1 MSTSEV
7 RLILERLD
15 RQEKKIDELK
25 SEIDSMRG
33 GLAVLRAL
41 GALLGVGGIGAILT
55 WFQTQGK

>member
-33 GLAVLRAL
+33 GLAVLRAI
-41 GALLGVGGIGAILT
+41 GALLGVGGLGALLT
-55 WFQTQGK
+55 WIQAQGK

>member
-15 RQEKKIDELK
+15 RQEKKIDDLK
-25 SEIDSMRG
+25 SQIDSMKG

-41 GALLGVGGIGAILT
+41 GGLLGVGGLGALLT
-55 WFQTQGK
+55 WLQSQGK

>member
-25 SEIDSMRG
+25 SEIDGMKG
-33 GLAVLRAL
+33 GLAVLRAI
-41 GALLGVGGIGAILT
+41 GALLGVGGLGALLT
-55 WFQTQGK
+55 WLQSQGK

>member
-33 GLAVLRAL
+33 GLSVLRAIGGLLGIGGL
-41 GALLGVGGIGAILT
+41 GALLT
-55 WFQTQGK
+55 WLQSQGK

>member
-7 RLILERLD
+7 RQILERLD

-33 GLAVLRAL
+33 GLSVLRAIGGLLGIGGL
-41 GALLGVGGIGAILT
+41 GALLT
-55 WFQTQGK
+55 WLQSQGK

>member
-25 SEIDSMRG
+25 SQIDSMKG
-33 GLAVLRAL
+33 GLAVLRAI
-41 GALLGVGGIGAILT
+41 GALLGVGGLGALLT
-55 WFQTQGK
+55 WLQAQGK

>member
-55 WFQTQGK
+55 WLQSQGK

>member
-15 RQEKKIDELK
+15 RQDKKIDDLK
-25 SEIDSMRG
+25 SQIDSMKG

-41 GALLGVGGIGAILT
+41 GALLGVGGLGALLT
-55 WFQTQGK
+55 WLQAQGK

>member
-25 SEIDSMRG
+25 SQIDSMKG

-41 GALLGVGGIGAILT
+41 GALLGVGGLGALLT
-55 WFQTQGK
+55 WLQAQGK

>member
-1 MSTSEV
+1 MSTGEV

-25 SEIDSMRG
+25 SQIDSMKG

-41 GALLGVGGIGAILT
+41 GALLGVGGLGALLT
-55 WFQTQGK
+55 WLQAQGK

>member
-1 MSTSEV
+1 MSTGEV

-25 SEIDSMRG
+25 SQIDSMKG

-41 GALLGVGGIGAILT
+41 GALLGVGGLGALLT
-55 WFQTQGK
+55 WIQGQGK

>member
-1 MSTSEV
+1 MSASEV

-33 GLAVLRAL
+33 GLAVLRAI
-41 GALLGVGGIGAILT
+41 GALLGVGGLGALLT
-55 WFQTQGK
+55 WLQAQGK

>member
-1 MSTSEV
+1 MSASEV

-33 GLAVLRAL
+33 GLSVLRAI
-41 GALLGVGGIGAILT
+41 GGLLGVGGIGAVLA
-55 WFQTQGK
+55 WLQSQGK

>member
-15 RQEKKIDELK
+15 RQEKKIDDLK
-25 SEIDSMRG
+25 SQIDSMKG

-41 GALLGVGGIGAILT
+41 GALLGVGGLGALLT
-55 WFQTQGK
+55 WLQSQGK

>member
-15 RQEKKIDELK
+15 RQEKKIDDLK
-25 SEIDSMRG
+25 SQIDSMKG

-41 GALLGVGGIGAILT
+41 GALLGVGGLGALLT
-55 WFQTQGK
+55 WLQAQGK

>member
-33 GLAVLRAL
+33 GLAVLRAI
-41 GALLGVGGIGAILT
+41 GAILGVGGIGAIIT
-55 WFQTQGK
+55 WLQAQGK

>member
-15 RQEKKIDELK
+15 RQERKIDDLK

-33 GLAVLRAL
+33 GLAVLRAI
-41 GALLGVGGIGAILT
+41 GALLGVGGIGAIIT
-55 WFQTQGK
+55 WMQSQGK

>member
-25 SEIDSMRG
+25 SEIDGMKG

-41 GALLGVGGIGAILT
+41 GALLGVGGLGALLT
-55 WFQTQGK
+55 WLQSQGK